1 MDGLKTFTETAVWEA
16 ATRRTRVDL
25 VLDPITPRTDSRLI
39 SRLLGLDD
47 EGNLV
52 LDVPR
57 TSQDKKVF
65 VPAGWQVGLAFELAD
80 LWMQSRSVV
89 VGHCHYHIHSTR
101 RIDALTVERPPRIV
115 SCNRRRNPRQ
125 EVEPFRSVSAAI
137 LATYGP
143 DGQGPLPSHLVGR
156 LRNWSEDGMGLEFIE
171 SHDLVP
177 NCQLVIQVRIP
188 ALERASLFRG
198 VVKHVTSLAPGL
210 SLVGIG
216 DIEEVAIP
224 AAAPQGEEAQSEVP
238 LD

>member
-1 MDGLKTFTETAVWEA
+1 VDGLKTFTETAVWQA
-16 ATRRTRVDL
+16 AIRRTRVDL
-25 VLDPITPRTDSRLI
+25 VLAPVTPHTDSRLI

-57 TSQDKKVF
+57 TSRDKKVF
-65 VPAGWQVGLAFELAD
+65 IPDGWQIGLAFELAD

-89 VGHCHYHIHSTR
+89 IGHCHYHIHPTR
-101 RIDALTVERPPRIV
+101 RVDALTVEPPVRII
-115 SCNRRRNPRQ
+115 SCNERRNRRHKTDPLKH
-125 EVEPFRSVSAAI
+125 VAVAV

-143 DGQGPLPSHLVGR
+143 DGHGPLPSRLTGR

-171 SHDLVP
+171 SHDLQP
-177 NCQLVIQVRIP
+177 NCQLIVQVHIP

-210 SLVGIG
+210 TLVGMG
-216 DIEEVAIP
+216 EVEEIVVSD
-224 AAAPQGEEAQSEVP
+224 AASHGEQTESETR

>member
-25 VLDPITPRTDSRLI
+25 VLDPVTPGTDSRLI

-47 EGNLV
+47 EGNIV
-52 LDVPR
+52 LDVPK
-57 TSQDKKVF
+57 TSRDKKVF
-65 VPAGWQVGLAFELAD
+65 IPAGWQIGLAFELAD

-89 VGHCHYHIHSTR
+89 IGHCQYHLHPTR
-101 RIDALTVERPPRIV
+101 RIDALTVERPERII
-115 SCNRRRNPRQ
+115 SCNERRKPRH
-125 EVEPFRSVSAAI
+125 RTAGAVSATV

-143 DGQGPLPSHLVGR
+143 DGHGPLPSDLVGR
-156 LRNWSEDGMGLEFIE
+156 LRNWSEDGMGLEFTDA
-171 SHDLVP
+171 HDLQL

-198 VVKHVTSLAPGL
+198 MVKHVTELAPGL

-216 DIEEVAIP
+216 EV
-224 AAAPQGEEAQSEVP
+224 EEALHSQAVQQARQDQSDTTDP
-238 LD
+238 